1 MKFTSKKLAV
11 TLFLGLFLLCPV
23 LANENYSEFDTL
35 RAELSFLKDKNS
47 PQYIKTKQKLDRY
60 ISRNKIDYSNY
71 ARYADIQRLITQQ
84 KYNSAIY
91 ELNSLI
97 DEGFE
102 ISNCNM
108 ILGDIA
114 LKLDKTPKK
123 IAHYYKLALQYDR
136 FNSLAS
142 YKLAK
147 LYLREKRNV
156 LAIENLKLTIEN
168 TKDGALLADIE
179 NLIKNKITPQNG
191 FEANNL
197 YEALGNIYEKTG
209 NLENAYEAYS
219 KAIQINKKDI
229 YLKYHLANLLFEND
243 QNKGAIS
250 LYNSIINDNPQDYQ
264 IKANRA
270 KTLIKDG
277 NLLSA
282 DEQYQE
288 ILKRFPNSAQAKYG
302 IFKIYENKLS
312 PNEILAK
319 IYSQNK
325 NYSANIN
332 EIINFSSFLKDMGDI
347 EGADKFEKCALQIKQ
362 QEEQERLKKLEEK
375 NRLMALKEQEKL
387 KQKETKEIKKEDKKP
402 QITPQKETKKE
413 VKKETIKPKK
423 QIKKQEK
430 IQKEVIK
437 KEKTQEEI
445 LKEKA
450 LKEEKAKIEKEKQRV
465 LEEEKEKQARIKKE
479 KEIQELEKKAIE
491 IERQKAIAKN
501 PKKYNELKASADKY
515 LAIEPKTAQIYMA
528 IANTYKQM
536 GEPTSAIKYLRD
548 AMKIDPTN
556 SDIYYNIGLTQFEQ
570 NKTQEAK
577 TNLTKAI
584 NLDTDN
590 TKAKNLLA
598 FVNQKIVTQILNQ
611 AYSKYEKK
619 EYVAAFEILDKG
631 IKEYPKNSQ
640 MHYYRALIYCAMNRN
655 AAAIYDLQNAIEFD
669 PSNYMA
675 YYQLGKT
682 YEKIKDERSA
692 LVAYEKFLSI
702 EPDEKD
708 LIEEIEKKVI
718 NLGAKYY

>member
-1 MKFTSKKLAV
+1 MAD
-11 TLFLGLFLLCPV
+11 
-23 LANENYSEFDTL
+23 ENYSEFDTL

-47 PQYIKTKQKLDRY
+47 PQYVKTKQKLDKL

-71 ARYADIQRLITQQ
+71 ARFADIQRLMAEQ
-84 KYNSAIY
+84 KFNSAIY

-108 ILGDIA
+108 LLGDIA
-114 LKLDKTPKK
+114 LKLDKPPKK
-123 IAHYYKLALQYDR
+123 IAHYYKIALQYDR
-136 FNSLAS
+136 FNPYAS

-147 LYLREKRNV
+147 LYIREKRNV
-156 LAIENLKLTIEN
+156 LAIENLKSTIEN
-168 TKDGALLADIE
+168 TKDGALLEDIE

-191 FEANNL
+191 YEANNL

-209 NLENAYEAYS
+209 NLENAFEAYF

-282 DEQYQE
+282 DEQYRE

-325 NYSANIN
+325 DYNANIN
-332 EIINFSSFLKDMGDI
+332 EIANFAAFLKDMGDI
-347 EGADKFEKCALQIKQ
+347 EGAEKFEKCALQIKQ
-362 QEEQERLKKLEEK
+362 QEEIERLKKLEEQK
-375 NRLMALKEQEKL
+375 YLAKLEEQKLAQKEL
-387 KQKETKEIKKEDKKP
+387 KETKKLQSEKPKELK
-402 QITPQKETKKE
+402 KETKKE
-413 VKKETIKPKK
+413 TPKSQKQTKKEN
-423 QIKKQEK
+423 
-430 IQKEVIK
+430 IK
-437 KEKTQEEI
+437 KEIIK
-445 LKEKA
+445 KENT
-450 LKEEKAKIEKEKQRV
+450 EKEVRAKQDTEQQKA
-465 LEEEKEKQARIKKE
+465 LEEEKIKQTKIKKE
-479 KEIQELEKKAIE
+479 KERQELEKKAIE

-501 PKKYNELKASADKY
+501 PKKYNELKANADKY
-515 LAIEPKTAQIYMA
+515 LAMEPKTSQIYMA

-536 GEPTSAIKYLRD
+536 GEPTSSIQYLKK

-556 SDIYYNIGLTQFEQ
+556 SDIYYNIGLIQFEQ
-570 NKTQEAK
+570 NNSQEAK
-577 TNLTKAI
+577 INLTKAI
-584 NLDTDN
+584 NLDTEN

-611 AYSKYEKK
+611 AYSKYENK
-619 EYVAAFEILDKG
+619 EYIDAFEILDKG

-640 MHYYRALIYCAMNRN
+640 MHYYRALIYYDMNRN

-702 EPDEKD
+702 EPDEKE